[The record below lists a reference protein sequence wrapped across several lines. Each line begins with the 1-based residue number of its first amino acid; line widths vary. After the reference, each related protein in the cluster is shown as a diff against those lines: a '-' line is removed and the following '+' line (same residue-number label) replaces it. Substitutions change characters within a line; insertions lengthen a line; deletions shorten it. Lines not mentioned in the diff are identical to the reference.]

1 MSIYD
6 PKMIFIEPLMG
17 FRHIGHLF
25 SASAN
30 CAHTLNDNA
39 NNAIKTHD
47 FIINGYQQLYQ
58 NRDVY
63 IHIKYSTFMR
73 GSREGWGGILALET
87 FLLPTFVFKSHKWI
101 FYNWINVSCLYV
113 SETTNIYCVPI
124 EISPP

>member
-1 MSIYD
+1 
-6 PKMIFIEPLMG
+6 MG

-30 CAHTLNDNA
+30 CAHTLNDNE

-63 IHIKYSTFMR
+63 IY
-73 GSREGWGGILALET
+73 ILSILHSCGDLERVGVG
-87 FLLPTFVFKSHKWI
+87 F
-101 FYNWINVSCLYV
+101 
-113 SETTNIYCVPI
+113 
-124 EISPP
+124 